1 MLVQLPERAASLA
14 RTALA
19 GLQACFFSGF
29 SSGGRMPRVSVIMP
43 SYNHARY
50 IGAAIESVL
59 AQTMADF
66 ELIIVDDG
74 SSDNSREVIAGYTDP
89 RITFLPF
96 EKNRGEIG
104 RAHV

>member
-1 MLVQLPERAASLA
+1 
-14 RTALA
+14 
-19 GLQACFFSGF
+19 
-29 SSGGRMPRVSVIMP
+29 MP

-74 SSDNSREVIAGYTDP
+74 SSDHSREVIAGYTDP

-96 EKNRGEIG
+96 EKNRGDYTAIKDAMQLARGAFVAHLTSDDRFQIG
-104 RAHV
+104 SAHVCTPVTNAHLVC